1 MQDTKQTH
9 VKVTMPKDLY
19 SRLVTESLNVL
30 GEENLSQ
37 MIRTILRKH
46 LIISK
51 NHLEIH
57 LII

>member
-30 GEENLSQ
+30 GEENLRV
-37 MIRTILRKH
+37 IFF
-46 LIISK
+46 LIFI
-51 NHLEIH
+51 
-57 LII
+57 

>member
-37 MIRTILRKH
+37 MIMTILRKH
-46 LIISK
+46 LK
-51 NHLEIH
+51 
-57 LII
+57 

>member
-19 SRLVTESLNVL
+19 ARLVTESLNVL

-46 LIISK
+46 LK
-51 NHLEIH
+51 LRRYQNVQ
-57 LII
+57 

>member
-1 MQDTKQTH
+1 MENIIEEIQTMTSDTKQTH

-37 MIRTILRKH
+37 IIRTILRKH
-46 LIISK
+46 LK
-51 NHLEIH
+51 
-57 LII
+57 

>member
-1 MQDTKQTH
+1 MTQDTRQNMT

-19 SRLVTESLNVL
+19 SRLVTESLNHL

-46 LIISK
+46 LK
-51 NHLEIH
+51 
-57 LII
+57 

>member
-1 MQDTKQTH
+1 MGNTTEEIQTMTNDTKQTH

-46 LIISK
+46 LK
-51 NHLEIH
+51 
-57 LII
+57 

>member
-1 MQDTKQTH
+1 MTQDTKQTH

-46 LIISK
+46 LK
-51 NHLEIH
+51 WD
-57 LII
+57 